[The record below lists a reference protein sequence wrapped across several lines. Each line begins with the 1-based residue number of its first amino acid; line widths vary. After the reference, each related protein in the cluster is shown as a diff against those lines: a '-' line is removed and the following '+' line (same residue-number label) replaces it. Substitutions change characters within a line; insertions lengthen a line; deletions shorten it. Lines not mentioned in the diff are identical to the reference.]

1 MNENEPA
8 NLIESHHSS
17 PKRKNNVDVRYKVDS
32 QAPNIKFG
40 KFFNGASY
48 LGQFFERSF
57 LDLANSFLEIS
68 DLEPFYVANPIFML
82 TALVLILMTNPTVIA
97 HLQMKKL

>member
-1 MNENEPA
+1 MLDTKLIARPQTL
-8 NLIESHHSS
+8 NLVNSLMEHLILVNS
-17 PKRKNNVDVRYKVDS
+17 
-32 QAPNIKFG
+32 
-40 KFFNGASY
+40 
-48 LGQFFERSF
+48 LRSF